1 MLEFTLPSL
10 GADMDQG
17 KLLEWLVQPGEQVHK
32 GQVVAVVDTSKAAID
47 VEIWH
52 EATVHELLAEP
63 GETIPVGGVMALLL
77 APGEP
82 APEHGARTAP
92 PRRPRPTAV
101 PPPVAAAGA
110 PIAAAGAPIAAP
122 SPAGGPARIAAES
135 HVEVAGA
142 RRRISPAA
150 RKHAEELG
158 VDLATLTGTG
168 PLGAVTLADV
178 DRAAAERAAAPAAG
192 VPEVAE
198 APPSLVEPIGPV
210 ERQAQM
216 RRTIAAAM
224 SRSKREIP
232 HYYLSETI
240 PMARAVDW
248 LTGWNAQ
255 RPINERMLMAVV
267 QLKAVARALADHPDL
282 NGHYVEGAFRPAA
295 AAHIGVAISLR
306 TGGLV
311 APALHDV
318 GTKSLQVL
326 MQELSDLV
334 VRARAASLRSSE
346 LSDATI
352 TVTNLGDQGVESVFG
367 IITPPQVAL
376 VGFGRV
382 AARPWVADGA
392 LAVSQT
398 VTASLAADHRVTD
411 GHTGAMFLADLHDW
425 LQRPEDL

>member
-17 KLLEWLVQPGEQVHK
+17 KLIEWLVRPGEEVHK

-52 EATVHELLAEP
+52 EGTVLQLLSVP
-63 GETIPVGGVMALLL
+63 GETVPVGGLMAVLL
-77 APGEP
+77 APGEAPPEPGTEPSWTVRRPALPGPAALPVPTPASGVAP
-82 APEHGARTAP
+82 APPGAP
-92 PRRPRPTAV
+92 PTV
-101 PPPVAAAGA
+101 SGAG
-110 PIAAAGAPIAAP
+110 
-122 SPAGGPARIAAES
+122 
-135 HVEVAGA
+135 HDEVTGT
-142 RRRISPAA
+142 RRRVSPAA

-158 VDLATLTGTG
+158 VDLAAVTGSG

-178 DRAAAERAAAPAAG
+178 DRAAAATAAPAA
-192 VPEVAE
+192 VPSAQAPVEVATP
-198 APPSLVEPIGPV
+198 AQ
-210 ERQAQM
+210 RQAMM

-240 PMARAVDW
+240 PMTRPVDW
-248 LTGWNAQ
+248 LTTWNAG
-255 RPINERMLMAVV
+255 RPITERMLMAVL

-282 NGHYVEGAFRPAA
+282 NGHFVDGAFRPAP
-295 AAHIGVAISLR
+295 AAHIGVAIALR

-318 GTKSLQVL
+318 GSTSLPDL
-326 MQELSDLV
+326 MRELSDLV
-334 VRARAASLRSSE
+334 TRTRAASLRSSE

-352 TVTNLGDQGVESVFG
+352 TVTNLGDQGVEAVFG
-367 IITPPQVAL
+367 VITPPQVAL

-382 AARPWVADGA
+382 APRPWVGPDGLGVA
-392 LAVSQT
+392 PT

-411 GHTGAMFLADLHDW
+411 GHTGALFLADLSDW